1 MLWDDRRP
9 SSTTSSFANSLSLTW
24 PSRTAATSS
33 GPAGA
38 VPFAFGL
45 QSVPVASKPRI
56 NYARSAD
63 GVTLAFTITGQGPA
77 LVLVPWVP
85 FSNLGMEWEDA
96 VMRAI
101 YEQLGRRL
109 TLIQYDGRGTG
120 HSQRDVTDLSLG
132 AMVSDLEAVIE
143 RAGLA
148 DVNLL
153 GQYSSCPH
161 ALAYAARHPERVNRI
176 VLFGG
181 SSRTWDVMSSKQT
194 QALLSLIE
202 QDWNV
207 FADTAAHQWLGWAAG
222 EAGRATADAFRGAVT
237 PQVARAT
244 MQAASATDVT
254 QDLARV
260 TAPTLVLH
268 RRGVPQIPIEV
279 SRSLAT
285 QLPRGRLVVLEGA
298 QPHLFLEAPEE
309 VVRMLVDFFC
319 EGIEPSEAIPRE
331 VPAGQPGEPAS
342 DLSRREL
349 DVIRLLAAGESN
361 GQIARRLGLSTHTIE
376 RHVANIYRKI
386 YARGRADATAYALR
400 HGLA

>member
-1 MLWDDRRP
+1 
-9 SSTTSSFANSLSLTW
+9 
-24 PSRTAATSS
+24 
-33 GPAGA
+33 
-38 VPFAFGL
+38 
-45 QSVPVASKPRI
+45 
-56 NYARSAD
+56 
-63 GVTLAFTITGQGPA
+63 
-77 LVLVPWVP
+77 
-85 FSNLGMEWEDA
+85 
-96 VMRAI
+96 
-101 YEQLGRRL
+101 
-109 TLIQYDGRGTG
+109 
-120 HSQRDVTDLSLG
+120 
-132 AMVSDLEAVIE
+132 
-143 RAGLA
+143 
-148 DVNLL
+148 
-153 GQYSSCPH
+153 
-161 ALAYAARHPERVNRI
+161 
-176 VLFGG
+176 
-181 SSRTWDVMSSKQT
+181 
-194 QALLSLIE
+194 
-202 QDWNV
+202 
-207 FADTAAHQWLGWAAG
+207 
-222 EAGRATADAFRGAVT
+222 
-237 PQVARAT
+237 

-260 TAPTLVLH
+260 KAPTLVLH

-361 GQIARRLGLSTHTIE
+361 GEIARRLGLSTHTIE

-386 YARGRADATAYALR
+386 DARGRADATAYALR